1 MSGAAGLSAAKRRR
15 GSAQTTSI
23 SGPPTTNTPQIPQ
36 LQQQKG
42 VPVNPIKV
50 LEHHELRLRRVEPRL
65 ENAFEGFEAHEKRLE
80 EIENIITRLLDQ
92 TSSQSQPTQQTNVVN
107 EELNE
112 QQQQKIVS
120 LEKEILELKQLV
132 TKVQTFA
139 METNISLQ
147 QMSRNTTLETSINS
161 QYDSRHYNKNQ
172 IDEMLKN
179 ILHVD
184 NHQIKEDKETT
195 TDASDAES
203 DASDAESDA
212 EQVELNIKQ

>member
-23 SGPPTTNTPQIPQ
+23 SGPPTTNTPPIPQ

-80 EIENIITRLLDQ
+80 EIENVITRLIDQ
-92 TSSQSQPTQQTNVVN
+92 TSSQPQPTQQTNVVN

-112 QQQQKIVS
+112 QQQQQRIVS
-120 LEKEILELKQLV
+120 LEKEILELKQLI

-147 QMSRNTTLETSINS
+147 QMSRNTTLETPMNS
-161 QYDSRHYNKNQ
+161 HTSRHYNKNQ

-184 NHQIKEDKETT
+184 NSQIKEDKETA
-195 TDASDAES
+195 TDANSDAERGV
-203 DASDAESDA
+203 ESDA